1 LDTRLQII
9 LLVTTVIFL
18 IYIINLVANRRL
30 ELHYALTWLIST
42 ITLIIITI
50 LPGALELISN
60 VLSIK
65 EPVNT
70 LFLAITFGIILI
82 ILSLTRALSKIFI
95 LVNTLIQEVGLLK
108 MEVDKLKNP
117 K

>member
-1 LDTRLQII
+1 
-9 LLVTTVIFL
+9 
-18 IYIINLVANRRL
+18 VANRKL
-30 ELHYALTWLIST
+30 ELHYALTWLVAT
-42 ITLIIITI
+42 IALIVITI
-50 LPGALELISN
+50 LPGALELISG

-82 ILSLTRALSKIFI
+82 ILSLTKALSKTFI

-108 MEVDKLKNP
+108 MEVDKLKSQ